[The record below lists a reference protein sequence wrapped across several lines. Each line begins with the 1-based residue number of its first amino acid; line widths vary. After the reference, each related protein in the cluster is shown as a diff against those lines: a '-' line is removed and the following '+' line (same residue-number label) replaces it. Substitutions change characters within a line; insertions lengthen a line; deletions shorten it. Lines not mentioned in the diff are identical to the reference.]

1 MNKGIIAII
10 VIIIV
15 IVVSAGT
22 WMAIQPSQT
31 SSASNNNKEVKNQTH
46 NNNTNVTIS
55 AGKAKEL
62 ASQYTGMG
70 VTLGTPTLTTYK
82 NIEVWKVP
90 VYTSGQNLTV
100 DSIYINA
107 KTGNRVQ

>member
-15 IVVSAGT
+15 FVVAAGAWIT
-22 WMAIQPSQT
+22 MQPAQPSST
-31 SSASNNNKEVKNQTH
+31 DKKIKPQTH
-46 NNNTNVTIS
+46 ENSTNTTIS
-55 AGKAKEL
+55 AEKAKEL
-62 ASQYTGMG
+62 ASKYTGMG
-70 VTLGTPTLTTYK
+70 VTLGTPSLTTY
-82 NIEVWKVP
+82 NGVEVWKVP